1 MAVVSLPDVGWK
13 IGVEIE
19 LMAPKGASRR
29 DLAERIAANESG
41 EVHPFWHVQS
51 EPSQVPGMP
60 LFHNLTQGFEVQRN
74 GHWRV
79 RCVDDLTLQADVNR
93 TAAPKPG
100 WFRIVSDDLRL
111 LRLIKRHA
119 PATGAIDDA
128 LQPVAALFGQ
138 QAQLA
143 DGGIVRIS
151 DEADASVCLGA
162 PLPGERERPC
172 ELVTCPMESDQHATL
187 SSWLGH
193 ASALGMTVASEAA
206 IHVHCDG
213 SQLRTPAVLQR
224 LARLW
229 LQHASQFRDL
239 VRTNPRCVRLGPWSS
254 PIINA
259 LCAPDF
265 AALSWTDAQNRLR
278 PLGLTKYCDLN
289 IANLVLGIRDK
300 PTVEF
305 RVFPGTMDSTRI
317 TAFAHLA
324 AALCRAA
331 RDNVNRTEL
340 LSLPTL
346 DPQARHILTEMP

>member
-1 MAVVSLPDVGWK
+1 MAVASLPDVGWK
-13 IGVEIE
+13 VGVEIE
-19 LMAPKGASRR
+19 LMAKPGTTRR
-29 DLAERIAANESG
+29 DLAQRIAASESG
-41 EVHPFWHVQS
+41 DVHAYWHVQS

-60 LFHNLTQGFEVQRN
+60 IFHNLTQGFEVQRDGN
-74 GHWRV
+74 WRV
-79 RCVDDLTLQADVNR
+79 RCVDDLTLQADVDR
-93 TAAPKPG
+93 TAAARPG

-111 LRLIKRHA
+111 LRLVKRHA
-119 PATGAIDDA
+119 PATGSIEDA

-143 DGGIVRIS
+143 EGGIVRIS
-151 DEADASVCLGA
+151 DDADASVCLGA

-172 ELVTCPMESDQHATL
+172 ELVTCPIETHHHATL
-187 SSWLGH
+187 EGWLGH

-206 IHVHCDG
+206 VHVHCDG
-213 SQLRTPAVLQR
+213 SQLRTAAVLQR

-229 LQHASQFRDL
+229 LQHAAQFRAL
-239 VRTNPRCVRLGPWSS
+239 VHTNPRCVRLGPWPA
-254 PIINA
+254 PIIGA

-265 AALSWTDAQNRLR
+265 AALSWSEAQNRLR

-289 IANLVLGIRDK
+289 IANLVLGVRDK

-305 RVFPGTMDSTRI
+305 RVFPGCMDATRI

-331 RDNVNRTEL
+331 RDNVNHMDL
-340 LSLPTL
+340 LELPTL
-346 DPQARHILTEMP
+346 DPHARHILMETS